1 MISQSI
7 KRYFDE
13 INEKVSKAYSIAD
26 QARKKGYD
34 PEENVEIPLAKN
46 MAERV
51 VGLVSVVAPK
61 VKDTK
66 IVPRID
72 ELEKIYGKG
81 DWRVAFKIAEEV
93 ANENFCKFDDKREAI
108 EVGMRIGFGY
118 ITNGIVSSPL
128 EGFTSLKLKS
138 RLDNK
143 GQYFA
148 LQFAGPIRS
157 AGTTA
162 ICVFVALADY
172 LRVKHN
178 FMEYDPTKEEIKRM
192 STELSNF
199 HERIT
204 NLQYFP
210 SDEEIELMTELLPV
224 QIDGDPSEDL
234 EVFNYKDLPRIETNR
249 LRSGVCLA
257 MGEGLCQKSAKFYGK
272 FNKWMN
278 DFGMGHWAFL
288 DKYIKTQKNIKAKEK
303 KTKDD
308 NVLIK
313 PDYTFIKD
321 IVAGR
326 PVITYPLRT
335 GGLRLRYGRAR
346 NTGLS
351 GTAIHP
357 ATMKVL
363 NDYIAIGTQLKVERP
378 GKATVVSSC
387 DSIEGPIV
395 KLNNGSVVFLDT
407 YEKALEYYKDVKE
420 IIFLGDFLVN
430 YGDFLDRAHVLAT
443 PGYCEEWWL
452 QHLKEAIKEKNVND
466 IIKELNLSQDYFNKL
481 LNDFT
486 TKVDVEDAINI
497 SLKLS
502 IPLHPRWTYHW
513 KDISKDQLISLINWL
528 KTAIKNNEDLILQ
541 LPNNEANETGPKRV
555 LEILGV
561 QHKVVSKEHAVIHKD
576 EAKALMFTLNDLN
589 LNLDKE
595 NSLEIINNNCK
606 AVIKDKSGIFIGAR
620 MGRPEKAKLRKLKGT
635 PHVLFPVGTEG
646 GKLRSFQ
653 SVIDKGFV
661 IAEFSLFYCKNCDND
676 TIYPRCHRCD
686 NKAEKKKYSKI
697 ELPIKEYFDN
707 ATKILKTNKI
717 PDLLK
722 GVRGTSNEDHI
733 PEHLV
738 KGVLRASHNLYVN
751 KDGTIRYDMTEI
763 PLTAFKPK
771 EIEIS
776 IKKLKELGYNKDI
789 YGNELIN
796 EEQVLE
802 LKPQDI
808 VLPGCQGSQEEGA
821 DEILF
826 RTCNFID
833 DLLINLYKLEPFYNI
848 KTKEDLAGQLV
859 IALAPHI
866 SAGTVA
872 RIIGFSKTQGF
883 YAHPMMH
890 SAVRRDADGDEAA
903 VILLLDAFIN
913 FSRKFLPSHRGS
925 TQDAPLVLT
934 SILNPTEVDD
944 MVFNLDVVDSY
955 PLSFYESCEK
965 LKFPWEV
972 PIETLRQNLLTEK
985 QYEGFKFTH
994 NVSDINLGV
1003 LCSAYKSIPS
1013 MQDKVIGQIDIAE
1026 KLRAVDAADVAKLV
1040 IERHFI
1046 RDIKGNLRKFSTQ
1059 EFRCVNCNEKYR
1071 RPPLIGTCLKC
1082 NGKLIFTVS
1091 EGSVIKYLLPS
1102 ISLSERFDLPS
1113 YVKQNLFLTRL
1124 RIEGVFGKE
1133 SEKQEGLGKWFG

>member
-1 MISQSI
+1 MASQSME
-7 KRYFDE
+7 RYFEE
-13 INEKVSKAYSIAD
+13 INLKVNRAYTVGE

-51 VGLVSVVAPK
+51 VGLVSVVTSK
-61 VKDTK
+61 IKDTK
-66 IVPRID
+66 IVSRIE
-72 ELEKIYGKG
+72 ELEKIYGKS
-81 DWRVAFKIAEEV
+81 DWRVAFKVAEEV
-93 ANENFCKFDDKREAI
+93 ANENFCHFDDKREAI
-108 EVGMRIGFGY
+108 EIGMRVGFGY

-128 EGFTSLKLKS
+128 EGFTGLKLRS
-138 RLDNK
+138 RLDGK

-148 LQFAGPIRS
+148 LQFSGPIRS

-172 LRVKHN
+172 LRTKNN
-178 FMEYDPTKEEIKRM
+178 FLEYDPTKEEINRM
-192 STELSNF
+192 STELSDF

-210 SDEEIELMTELLPV
+210 SDEETELMTELLPV

-234 EVFNYKDLPRIETNR
+234 EVSNYKDLQRVETNR
-249 LRSGVCLA
+249 LRGGVCLT
-257 MGEGLCQKSAKFYGK
+257 MGEGLCQKAAKFYGK

-278 DFGMGHWAFL
+278 EFNMGHWIFL
-288 DKYIKTQKNIKAKEK
+288 DKFIKTQKAIKAKEK
-303 KTKDD
+303 KAKDD

-335 GGLRLRYGRAR
+335 GGLRLRYGRSR

-378 GKATVVSSC
+378 GKATVVGSC

-407 YEKALEYYKDVKE
+407 YEKALQYFKDVQE
-420 IIFLGDFLVN
+420 VLFLGDILIN

-452 QHLKEAIKEKNVND
+452 QHLKEAIKGKDIKN
-466 IIKELNLSQDYFNKL
+466 IINELHLDESYFNKL

-486 TKVDVEDAINI
+486 TRVDVNNAIN
-497 SLKLS
+497 LAVKLN

-513 KDISKDQLISLINWL
+513 KDISKEQLISLMNWL
-528 KTAIKNNEDLILQ
+528 SNKIENNGDLILP
-541 LPNNEANETGPKRV
+541 LSIENPKRV
-555 LEILGV
+555 LELLGIP
-561 QHKVVSKEHAVIHKD
+561 HKVVSKEHVVIQKD
-576 EAKALMFTLNDLN
+576 EAKSLLFTLNNLDLK
-589 LNLDKE
+589 LDKE
-595 NSLEIINNNCK
+595 DCLSIINDNCK

-635 PHVLFPVGTEG
+635 PHALFPVGNEG

-653 SVIDKGFV
+653 SALEKGIV
-661 IAEFSLFYCKNCDND
+661 TAEFSMFYCKNCNNE
-676 TIYPRCHRCD
+676 TIYPVCHRCS
-686 NKAEKKKYSKI
+686 NKTEKRKYSRI
-697 ELPIKEYFDN
+697 QLPIKEYFDN
-707 ATKILKTNKI
+707 AAKILRTNHI

-738 KGVLRASHNLYVN
+738 KGILRASHDLYVN
-751 KDGTIRYDMTEI
+751 KDGTIRYDMTEM
-763 PLTAFKPK
+763 PLTAFKSN
-771 EIEIS
+771 EIGIS
-776 IKKLKELGYNKDI
+776 IKKLRELGYDIDI
-789 YGNELIN
+789 YGNELVD
-796 EEQVLE
+796 EEQILE

-808 VLPGCQGSQEEGA
+808 VLPSCQGSQEEGA
-821 DEILF
+821 DEVLF

-833 DLLINLYKLEPFYNI
+833 NLLIKLYGLDPFYNL

-859 IALAPHI
+859 VALAPHI

-903 VILLLDAFIN
+903 IILLLDAFIN

-944 MVFNLDVVDSY
+944 MVFNLDVVDHY
-955 PLSFYESCEK
+955 PLNFYEACEK

-972 PIETLRQNLLTEK
+972 PIETLRQNLLTDR
-985 QYEGFKFTH
+985 QYEGFRFTH
-994 NVSDINLGV
+994 NISDINLGV

-1013 MQDKVIGQIDIAE
+1013 MQDKVTGQINIAE
-1026 KLRAVDAADVAKLV
+1026 KLRAVDAVDVARLV

-1071 RPPLIGTCLKC
+1071 RPPLIGVCLKC
-1082 NGKLIFTVS
+1082 SGKLIFTVS

-1102 ISLSERFDLPS
+1102 LSLAERFDLPA
-1113 YVKQNLFLTRL
+1113 YVKQNLFLTKL
-1124 RIEGVFGKE
+1124 RIEGVFGKD